1 MKIKDLK
8 EMTVQELESQLNEI
22 HEEQFKLKFQK
33 GSGQLE
39 NPSRIK
45 ELRRI
50 VARIKTLQRQK
61 KLED

>member
-8 EMTVQELESQLNEI
+8 EMTLQELESRLNEI

-45 ELRRI
+45 DLRKD
-50 VARIKTLQRQK
+50 VARIKTLQSQK
-61 KLED
+61 KTEI

>member
-45 ELRRI
+45 ELRRS

>member
-8 EMTVQELESQLNEI
+8 EMTIQELESQLNEI

-45 ELRRI
+45 ELRRS

>member
-8 EMTVQELESQLNEI
+8 EMTLQELESRLNEI

-45 ELRRI
+45 DLRKD
-50 VARIKTLQRQK
+50 VARIKTLQSQK
-61 KLED
+61 KAEI

>member
-8 EMTVQELESQLNEI
+8 EMTLQELEARLNEI
-22 HEEQFKLKFQK
+22 HEEQFRLKFQK

-45 ELRRI
+45 DLRKD
-50 VARIKTLQRQK
+50 VARIKTLQSQK
-61 KLED
+61 KAEI

>member
-8 EMTVQELESQLNEI
+8 EMTLQELESRLDEI

-45 ELRRI
+45 DLRKD
-50 VARIKTLQRQK
+50 VARIKTLQSQK
-61 KLED
+61 KAEI